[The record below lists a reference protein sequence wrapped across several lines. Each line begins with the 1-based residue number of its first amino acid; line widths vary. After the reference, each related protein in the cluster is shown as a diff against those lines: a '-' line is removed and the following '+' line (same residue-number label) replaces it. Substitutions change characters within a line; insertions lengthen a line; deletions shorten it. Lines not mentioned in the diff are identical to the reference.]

1 MPELREDSMNFPDK
15 VITDKRLRD
24 GLKLFISLAV
34 CIGAGLIGSLF
45 TRGSIPAW
53 YSLLQKP
60 PFAPPSWL
68 FAPIWFLLYI
78 LMGIS
83 AFLIWRRGFRQFQVR
98 ESIIIFTVQLF
109 LNAFWSY
116 AFFGLK
122 STLVGL
128 LVIVP
133 LWTAILLTILNFYK
147 ISKTASFLLIP
158 YILWVS
164 YATVLNFAFYLLN
177 PLT

>member
-1 MPELREDSMNFPDK
+1 MNYPDK
-15 VITDKRLRD
+15 EVTKKTVRD
-24 GLKLFISLAV
+24 GLKLLISIAV

-45 TRGSIPAW
+45 TGGAIPTW

-60 PFAPPSWL
+60 SFTPPSWL
-68 FAPIWFLLYI
+68 FAPVWFTLYI
-78 LMGIS
+78 LMGVS
-83 AFLIWRRGFRQFQVR
+83 AFLVWRRGFQQFQVR
-98 ESIIIFTVQLF
+98 ESLIIFTVQLF
-109 LNAFWSY
+109 LNALWSY

-122 STLVGL
+122 STLIGL

-147 ISKTASFLLIP
+147 VSKTASLLIIP

-177 PLT
+177 P